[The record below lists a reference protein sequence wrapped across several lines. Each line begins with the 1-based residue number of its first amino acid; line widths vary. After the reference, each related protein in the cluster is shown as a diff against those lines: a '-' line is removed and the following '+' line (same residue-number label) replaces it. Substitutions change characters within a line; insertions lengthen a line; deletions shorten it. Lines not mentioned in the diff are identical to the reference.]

1 MNETNGLVK
10 INCPLHENWH
20 DIKGAMR
27 ESAASRSTLTGVV
40 EKVRH
45 LDSLPVIANEIKNS
59 NKNNTYLL
67 MFLAFVLVVNAV
79 LVANISFKASG
90 LGGSLEVK
98 NDNKKDG

>member
-1 MNETNGLVK
+1 MSNNSSEALYK
-10 INCPLHENWH
+10 INCPIHDNWH
-20 DIKGAMR
+20 DIRGAMKD
-27 ESAASRSTLTGVV
+27 SATSRATLNGVV
-40 EKVRH
+40 DKVRH

-90 LGGSLEVK
+90 LGGSLEVSK
-98 NDNKKDG
+98 EKQE